1 MKDILLVA
9 LGGSIGALL
18 RYFTNLFITNCCTNS
33 KINISTI
40 VVNILGSF
48 ILGMFL
54 GLINR
59 YALSISNELK
69 LFFAIGIC
77 GSYTTFSTFIMD
89 AYYLII
95 RGDYISVAIYFMIS
109 IVVSMIF
116 IGLGLYLSSINF

>member
-18 RYFTNLFITNCCTNS
+18 RYFTNLFISNFIS
-33 KINISTI
+33 IDKINISTI

-59 YALSISNELK
+59 YTLSIANELK

-89 AYYLII
+89 AYSLII
-95 RGDYISVAIYFMIS
+95 RGDYISVAIYFIIS
-109 IVVSMIF
+109 IVISMIF
-116 IGLGLYLSSINF
+116 IGLGLYLSSIYF